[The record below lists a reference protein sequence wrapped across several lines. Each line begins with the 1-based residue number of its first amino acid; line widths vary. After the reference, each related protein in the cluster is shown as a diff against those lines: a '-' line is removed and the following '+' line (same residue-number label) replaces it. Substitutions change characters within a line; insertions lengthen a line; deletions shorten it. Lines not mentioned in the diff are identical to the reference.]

1 MWFTKPPAPL
11 TTLLKLRCRWRFRVQ
26 RETTSPRFYQNFA
39 TTCSM
44 NGSGTDLA
52 SVIAAAINPLLQAQW
67 DEQRVNELI
76 VARVDSSRGACALV

>member
-1 MWFTKPPAPL
+1 
-11 TTLLKLRCRWRFRVQ
+11 
-26 RETTSPRFYQNFA
+26 
-39 TTCSM
+39 M